1 MVPWSEEARQ
11 RLKEAVDGA
20 GGPQVGGGPC
30 LEGSGQRPQEQP
42 PGEDR
47 KGQRKAHTTP
57 NTRQCSRR
65 ETIQG
70 AHGTADAGPPPR
82 PVGPLAF
89 ALLWEK
95 GARLHDTQE
104 CPADGVAPCPLGLA
118 LRDPKDISLTQC
130 PWLRPARPGQE
141 KWWQSHQH
149 PPMGAKAKQNVRG
162 DGQQQR
168 APNEGRRTQGAPPPR
183 VNTGTCQEQRLGS
196 RDQVPRQLVPRGHGT

>member
-1 MVPWSEEARQ
+1 MR
-11 RLKEAVDGA
+11 AVDRGHRSSLPERIGKA
-20 GGPQVGGGPC
+20 TC
-30 LEGSGQRPQEQP
+30 
-42 PGEDR
+42 
-47 KGQRKAHTTP
+47 KAHTTP

-70 AHGTADAGPPPR
+70 ADGTADAGPPPW

-104 CPADGVAPCPLGLA
+104 CPADGVAPCPVGLA
-118 LRDPKDISLTQC
+118 LQDPKDISLTQR

-149 PPMGAKAKQNVRG
+149 PPMGAKAKQNVRV
-162 DGQQQR
+162 DGQEQR
-168 APNEGRRTQGAPPPR
+168 APSEGRRPQGAPC
-183 VNTGTCQEQRLGS
+183 VNTGTCRERRLGS
-196 RDQVPRQLVPRGHGT
+196 RDQVPRQLVPRGHGTQDPIPPKVPASALTALETERGTGRAGQGVE